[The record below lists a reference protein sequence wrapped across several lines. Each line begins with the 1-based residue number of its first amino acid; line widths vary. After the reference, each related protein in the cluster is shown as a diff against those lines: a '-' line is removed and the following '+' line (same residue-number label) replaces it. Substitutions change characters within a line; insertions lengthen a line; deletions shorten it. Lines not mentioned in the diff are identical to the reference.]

1 MKIGPY
7 SMNSQPMY
15 HHWITTQGREGGDS
29 PSGALFPYW
38 SFTKTAISICALK
51 LVEASYLRL
60 DALVPGQPFT
70 LRQVLQHTSG
80 LPDYEPLKTYRAAVA
95 GKEKPWSRQK
105 LLEAAMAQGMLFD
118 PDKGWSYSNIG
129 YRYVRELIE
138 ETTGMPIGRVISD
151 LLCRP
156 LGLSSVKYW
165 ETPEQT
171 ASLIWDAADGYDPRW
186 VFHGCLIGSVSDA
199 AHLLHALFHG
209 QLLRAETRREMLAR
223 HVIGG
228 SIPGRPWTECGYAL
242 GLMSGEVGEIGRA
255 IGHSGGGPFSVN
267 AVYHFPDRPDP
278 VTVACFTSGED
289 EGVAE
294 FAAIKIAKQV

>member
-1 MKIGPY
+1 MKSGPN
-7 SMNSQPMY
+7 SMNSQPIY
-15 HHWITTQGREGGDS
+15 HHWITTHGREGGNS
-29 PSGALFPYW
+29 PTGALFPYW

-51 LVEASYLRL
+51 LVDACYLRL

-70 LRQVLQHTSG
+70 LRQLLQHTSG
-80 LPDYEPLKTYRAAVA
+80 LPDYEPLKSYRAAVA
-95 GKEKPWSRQK
+95 GREDPWSRQK

-118 PDKGWSYSNIG
+118 PDQGWSYSNIG

-151 LLCRP
+151 VICKP
-156 LGLSSVKYW
+156 LGLQSVNYW

-171 ASLIWDAADGYDPRW
+171 ASLIWEAADGYDPRW

-199 AHLLHALFHG
+199 AYLLHALFQG
-209 QLLRAETRREMLAR
+209 ELLRGQALDDMLAR
-223 HVIGG
+223 HVIGRT
-228 SIPGRPWTECGYAL
+228 IPGRPWTECGYAL
-242 GLMSGEVGEIGRA
+242 GLMSGAVGEVGRA

-278 VTVACFTSGED
+278 VTVACFTSGGD

-294 FAAIKIAKQV
+294 FEAAKIAKRV

>member
-1 MKIGPY
+1 
-7 SMNSQPMY
+7 MNAQPIH
-15 HHWITTQGREGGDS
+15 HHWISADGREGGNS

-51 LVEASYLRL
+51 LVEACYLRL
-60 DALVPGQPFT
+60 DAIEPGQQFT
-70 LRQVLQHTSG
+70 LRQLLQHTSG
-80 LPDYEPLKTYRAAVA
+80 LPDYEPLRAYRAAVA
-95 GKEKPWSRQK
+95 RKEEPWSRQK
-105 LLEAAMAQGMLFD
+105 LLEAALAQGTLFD
-118 PDKGWSYSNIG
+118 PDQGWSYSNLG

-138 ETTGMPIGRVISD
+138 ETTGMPIGRVISNFI
-151 LLCRP
+151 CEP
-156 LGLSSVKYW
+156 LGLQSVNYW

-186 VFHGCLIGSVSDA
+186 VIHGCLIGSASDA
-199 AHLLHALFHG
+199 ARLLHALFHG

-228 SIPGRPWTECGYAL
+228 AIPGRPWTECGYAL
-242 GLMSGEVGEIGRA
+242 GLMSGAVGEVGRA

-278 VTVACFTSGED
+278 VTVACFTNGED

-294 FAAIKIAKQV
+294 FEATKIAKQV

>member
-1 MKIGPY
+1 MTTGPY
-7 SMNSQPMY
+7 SMKSQPIY
-15 HHWITTQGREGGDS
+15 HHWITAQGREGGDS

-51 LVEASYLRL
+51 LVEACYLRL
-60 DALVPGQPFT
+60 DAIVPGQPFT
-70 LRQVLQHTSG
+70 LRQLLQHTSG
-80 LPDYEPLKTYRAAVA
+80 LPDYAPLKTYRAAVA
-95 GKEKPWSRQK
+95 RKEEPWSRQE

-118 PDKGWSYSNIG
+118 PDEGWSYSNIG

-156 LGLSSVKYW
+156 LGLKSVKYW
-165 ETPEQT
+165 GTPEQT
-171 ASLIWDAADGYDPRW
+171 ASLKWEAADGYDPRW
-186 VFHGCLIGSVSDA
+186 VFHGCLIGSASDA

-209 QLLRAETRREMLAR
+209 QLLRAETCREMLTR
-223 HVIGG
+223 YVIGG
-228 SIPGRPWTECGYAL
+228 SIRGRPWTECGYAL
-242 GLMSGEVGEIGRA
+242 GLMSGDVGEIGRA

-278 VTVACFTSGED
+278 VTVACFASGED

-294 FAAIKIAKQV
+294 FEAVKIAQDI